1 MMTPSLIR
9 TAVLLACS
17 LAGGAHAADSPERAP
32 LDSLSGPLGGAVG
45 EMKFIIDTRLRN
57 ELVDQAPLA
66 AEASAVT
73 VRARLGFETGKAWE
87 TALLAEGEFVEA
99 LDDDYRGDHAV
110 PTLTAFPVVADPET
124 REVNRLQLVNTRL
137 PGTTVTLGRQ
147 RINLDDQR
155 FVGNVGWRQNEQT
168 FDALRVV
175 NRSIAPLT
183 VDVTY
188 LNQVNRVFGRE
199 SPQGRYH
206 GDGYLANVAWAT
218 PVGRLT
224 GFGYVLD
231 FDPITFVPAA
241 LDPARS
247 STATYGLR
255 FAGERP
261 LGRIRL
267 GYAGSLATQEDYGRN
282 PLALDNGYWLA
293 ELNATYRQYSLG
305 AGYESLGGDGVAGF
319 ATPLATL
326 HRFQGWA
333 DKFLATP
340 ANGLEDRYVSASLL
354 MKGVGVL
361 ETLAAT
367 LSYHDYV
374 SDRLSVDYGDEV
386 NLQVQA
392 RWGRLTGTVKYAD
405 YGAATTTPSAV
416 RDTSKLWAQVDF
428 VW

>member
-1 MMTPSLIR
+1 MTSLPIR
-9 TAVLLACS
+9 AAVLLACS
-17 LAGGAHAADSPERAP
+17 FAAGVQAADSP
-32 LDSLSGPLGGAVG
+32 DSPPRDSVFGPLSGAAG
-45 EMKFIIDTRLRN
+45 ETKFIIDTRLRN
-57 ELVDQAPLA
+57 ELVDQEPLA
-66 AEASAVT
+66 EDASALT

-99 LDDDYRGDHAV
+99 LDDDYRGDNAV
-110 PTLTAFPVVADPET
+110 ATMTAYPVVPDPET
-124 REVNRLQLVNTRL
+124 REVNRLQLVNTL
-137 PGTTVTLGRQ
+137 IPGTTVTLGRQ

-188 LNQVNRVFGRE
+188 LNQVNRIFGKD

-206 GDGYLANVAWAT
+206 RDGYLANVGWAT

-231 FDPITFVPAA
+231 FEQIAFVPAA
-241 LDPARS
+241 LDPARA
-247 STATYGLR
+247 STATYGVR

-261 LGRIRL
+261 VGKIRL
-267 GYAGSLATQEDYGRN
+267 GYIASLATQEDHGSN

-340 ANGLEDRYVSASLL
+340 ANGLEDRYVTAGLL

-361 ETLAAT
+361 ETLSAT
-367 LSYHDYV
+367 LAYHDYV
-374 SDRLSVDYGDEV
+374 SERLSVDYGDEV

-392 RWGRLTGTVKYAD
+392 RWGRITGTVKYAD
-405 YGAATTTPSAV
+405 YSAAGSTPAAV

>member
-1 MMTPSLIR
+1 MTSLPIR
-9 TAVLLACS
+9 AAALLACTVA
-17 LAGGAHAADSPERAP
+17 AGVQAADSPDT
-32 LDSLSGPLGGAVG
+32 LLGPIGGAMG
-45 EMKFIIDTRLRN
+45 ETKFIIDTRLRN
-57 ELVDQAPLA
+57 ELVDQEPLA
-66 AEASAVT
+66 EDATALT

-87 TALLAEGEFVEA
+87 TSLLAEGELVEA
-99 LDDDYRGDHAV
+99 LDDDYRGDNAV
-110 PTLTAFPVVADPET
+110 ATMTAYPVVADPET
-124 REVNRLQLVNTRL
+124 REVNRLQLVNTLL

-188 LNQVNRVFGRE
+188 LNQVNRVFGKD

-206 GDGYLANVAWAT
+206 GDGYLANVGWVT

-231 FDPITFVPAA
+231 FDPIAFVPAA
-241 LDPARS
+241 LDPARV
-247 STATYGLR
+247 STATYGVR

-261 LGRIRL
+261 VGRIRL
-267 GYAGSLATQEDYGRN
+267 GYIASLATQEDYGSN
-282 PLALDNGYWLA
+282 PLLLDNGYWLA
-293 ELNATYRQYSLG
+293 ELNATYRQFSLG

-340 ANGLEDRYVSASLL
+340 ANGLEDRYASAGLA
-354 MKGVGVL
+354 MKGVGFL
-361 ETLAAT
+361 ETLSAT
-367 LSYHDYV
+367 LAYHDFV
-374 SDRLSVDYGDEV
+374 SERLGVDYGDEV

-392 RWGRLTGTVKYAD
+392 RRGRITGTLKYAD
-405 YGAATTTPSAV
+405 YSAASSTPAAV